1 MKIYLAIKFHPDFS
15 NRAFIESLSDALT
28 QAGHES
34 IVAVRDFEQWG
45 TLKFTN
51 KQIMTQ
57 DFEAIRGV
65 DMLLV
70 EFSEKGVGLGV
81 ATGFAKAIGK
91 PIVVIAKTGSDISDT
106 IEGTADRIIFYD
118 SVDGLVEKFKDLG
131 V

>member
-1 MKIYLAIKFHPDFS
+1 MKIYLAIKFHSDLS

-28 QAGHES
+28 KAGHES

-45 TLKFTN
+45 ALKFTN

-106 IEGTADRIIFYD
+106 IEGTADKIIFYD
-118 SVDGLVEKFKDLG
+118 SVDGLVEEFKNF
-131 V
+131 